1 MAFLSNYLRCHFLY
15 HGVKVV
21 LLHAALLLCKGL
33 YEALENLGTGI
44 GYRVDSVSHTIDKTS
59 LIEGFLMEELAQIL
73 SYLFFI
79 GNILNMLL
87 QILEHAYNL
96 DVGTAVLRSLQG
108 TKGSCDCGIRIGT

>member
-1 MAFLSNYLRCHFLY
+1 MPA
-15 HGVKVV
+15 
-21 LLHAALLLCKGL
+21 
-33 YEALENLGTGI
+33 
-44 GYRVDSVSHTIDKTS
+44 
-59 LIEGFLMEELAQIL
+59 LMEELAQIL